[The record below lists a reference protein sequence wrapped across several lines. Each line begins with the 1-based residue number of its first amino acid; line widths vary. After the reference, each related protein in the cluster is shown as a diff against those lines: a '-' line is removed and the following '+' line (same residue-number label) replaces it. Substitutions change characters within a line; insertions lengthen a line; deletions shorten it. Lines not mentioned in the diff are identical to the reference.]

1 MDLSQVNSPMD
12 LILENEK
19 PAKPIDKIKTQIKHC
34 NPSELL
40 GLTQDLTQILIE
52 FHEYVIDSKNEGELN
67 PEWFV
72 DTQALHFAL
81 KILQTVNL

>member
-1 MDLSQVNSPMD
+1 MDLSQIDSPMD

-19 PAKPIDKIKTQIKHC
+19 PIKPIEKIQSQIKHC
-34 NPSELL
+34 KPAELL
-40 GLTQDLTQILIE
+40 ELTQDVTQLLIE
-52 FHEYVIDSKNEGELN
+52 FHEFVIDKKGEDLN

-72 DTQALHFAL
+72 DVQSLSFAL

>member
-1 MDLSQVNSPMD
+1 MDLSQVNSPVD

-19 PAKPIDKIKTQIKHC
+19 PAKPIDKINSQIKHC
-34 NPSELL
+34 SPSELL
-40 GLTQDLTQILIE
+40 ELTQDLTHVLIQ
-52 FHEYVIDSKNEGELN
+52 FHEYVIDTKGEDAN
-67 PEWFV
+67 HEWFV